1 MSGEAVTKE
10 IAPKRKRMMDMMLVL
25 GGLKEETSIPLSKVS
40 EEINHLKQEIQPLT
54 KDILDFPDSYL
65 QEFSETVKKTGL
77 VNLITDRGIL
87 SEGMENLESALSR
100 GDSSGVSSLLELLK
114 TKLDSMAKQDDLPQV
129 ESKGDIVDILSPL
142 PDFIAKTKT
151 VIDGFEEQAKADE
164 ESARKEL
171 DSLTESFSSLIVDLD
186 TDPDASLDALQKLGT
201 KTRYGPFL
209 RVAAQLKR
217 GKREDRIDTAR
228 FRSLLGNNLLI
239 ELQRG
244 FIMFVLNK
252 MGSKTAVQ
260 LGEIIG
266 TDSEEIQSA
275 IISMMSRSE
284 VEMVGLDGDAP
295 VFSRV
300 LGKTPDTTLVVKR
313 VLQQLRGI
321 IKTLEDSSKSAII
334 EHTEHLQTAFERLQ
348 KLGEYDETAL
358 SEAVTG
364 LQEMA
369 EKATEAAISSQTT
382 DDSDEL
388 RLLVSAGLE
397 AFARFRLKITLEK
410 GPNLV
415 SGLNVY
421 GESLDPEKYKQIM
434 DNYLDSELERG
445 TILILIRELG
455 ALTTKDLA
463 EKSKIPQDRIL
474 QHLLR
479 MKRDELITTVGE
491 DHGYIVYDVPRTLNE
506 AEIAIQTVSNLAA
519 QIAQARN
526 DLVEILEDLQPE
538 TIGRLTGALEVFSRS
553 RDKLEKTEVEG
564 NVVASEL
571 LSDIEDKI
579 KSALSMGYRTRTR
592 LPSTRPKVTIEELMD
607 VDVPSVLEEY
617 QGMMG
622 YAPLLGFGTIEWDHA
637 KCLGCKSCEIACP
650 ENAIELKPAIDIPQY
665 FEFTQE
671 QMDTL
676 PVNRV
681 EFYKTVRSLAAVKP
695 TSKIQ
700 LDGEKPGFGEVDV
713 DLWLCVGCRTCVRRC
728 PGPEQGA
735 LELELR
741 WNLPEVVKHITTEID
756 L

>member
-1 MSGEAVTKE
+1 MSGEAVVKE
-10 IAPKRKRMMDMMLVL
+10 IAPKRKRMMDMMLAL
-25 GGLKEETSIPLSKVS
+25 GGLKEETAIPLSKVS
-40 EEINHLKQEIQPLT
+40 EEITQLKQDIQPIT
-54 KDILDFPDSYL
+54 KDILDFPDTYL
-65 QEFSETVKKTGL
+65 QEFFETVKKTGL
-77 VNLITDRGIL
+77 ANLVTDRGVL
-87 SEGMENLESALSR
+87 SEAIENLESALGE
-100 GDSSGVSSLLELLK
+100 GDSSGVSSLLEVLK
-114 TKLDSMAKQDDLPQV
+114 DKLGSMAKHEDVPQV
-129 ESKGDIVDILSPL
+129 ETKEDIASILSSL
-142 PDFIAKTKT
+142 PDLITKT
-151 VIDGFEEQAKADE
+151 QEVIDGFEQQAKADE
-164 ESARKEL
+164 ETARKEL
-171 DSLTESFSSLIVDLD
+171 DSLTESFSSLIGDLG

-209 RVAAQLKR
+209 RIAAQLKR
-217 GKREDRIDTAR
+217 GKREDRIDDDR
-228 FRSLLGNNLLI
+228 FKILLSNNLLL
-239 ELQRG
+239 ELRRG

-266 TDSEEIQSA
+266 IDSEEVQTA

-284 VEMVGLDGDAP
+284 VEMVGLDNDAP

-313 VLQQLRGI
+313 VMQQLRSI
-321 IKTLEDSSKSAII
+321 VKTLEEPSNSTIAG
-334 EHTEHLQTAFERLQ
+334 HTEQLQTVLERLQ
-348 KLGEYDETAL
+348 KLGEYDESVL
-358 SEAVTG
+358 SESVTE
-364 LQEMA
+364 LQELV
-369 EKATEAAISSQTT
+369 EKATEAAIGSQTS
-382 DDSDEL
+382 DDSEEL

-421 GESLDPEKYKQIM
+421 GESLDPEVYKQIM

-455 ALTTKDLA
+455 ALTAKDLA

-479 MKRDELITTVGE
+479 MKRDELLTTVGE

-506 AEIAIQTVSNLAA
+506 AEIAIQTVSSLAA
-519 QIAQARN
+519 QITQARSELN
-526 DLVEILEDLQPE
+526 EILEDLKPE

-564 NVVASEL
+564 SIVAPSL
-571 LSDIEDKI
+571 LSEIEDKI
-579 KSALSMGYRTRTR
+579 KSAVSMGYRTRAR
-592 LPSTRPKVTIEELMD
+592 LPSTRPKVTIDDLMD

-622 YAPLLGFGTIEWDHA
+622 YAPLLGFGTIDWDHA
-637 KCLGCKSCEIACP
+637 KCLGCKSCEIVCP
-650 ENAIELKPAIDIPQY
+650 ENAIELRSAIDIPQY

-676 PVNRV
+676 PVNRA
-681 EFYKTVRSLAAVKP
+681 EFYKTVKALAAVKP

-700 LDGEKPGFGEVDV
+700 LDGEKPGFGEVEV

-728 PGPEQGA
+728 PGPDQGA

-741 WNLPEVVKHITTEID
+741 WNLPEVVRHITTEN
-756 L
+756 